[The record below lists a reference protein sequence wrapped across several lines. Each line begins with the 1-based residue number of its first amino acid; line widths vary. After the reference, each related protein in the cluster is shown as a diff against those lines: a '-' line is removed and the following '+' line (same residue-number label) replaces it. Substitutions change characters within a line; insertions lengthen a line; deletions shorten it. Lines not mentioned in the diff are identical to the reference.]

1 MRTIRR
7 RGGVL
12 ALLLAAAM
20 LPITPAVAAPSSPA
34 SPRVEDLADRAPDGR
49 IDGKRLD
56 AALDAVT
63 AAGMPGVVGRVT
75 DGAAHWKGSSG
86 VANVYTKRPLRPHVR
101 FRIGSITKTFV
112 ATVVLQHVSE
122 GRLGLDDPVADH
134 LPGVLPDDLAESVTV
149 RMLLNHTSGLPDYD
163 TVLYRENAD
172 IEKYRLAFFT
182 PRQLVKVALTDPV
195 GPRGEFAY
203 SNTNYIL
210 AGMIVERVSG
220 RSIQA
225 EVTRRIIRPLRLS
238 HTSFP
243 KVSPLILGPHAA
255 SYVPVGTPTRP
266 LVDFSVYTPTV
277 FGAAG
282 AMISSTRDLQ
292 RFFDELLF
300 GDLLDKDA
308 LTQMQTTVPTDFGVI
323 EYGLGLMKY
332 PLCGTFWGHEGVV
345 WGQTSLHLTSADTGR
360 HVSSTSTM
368 SHYGLPGNPIDQ
380 ALNNFLILAA
390 CPDVMTTA
398 DAPGTAWPGGTPRWA
413 PLPSLARPL
422 DR

>member
-1 MRTIRR
+1 MRFIRR
-7 RGGVL
+7 RGTIL
-12 ALLLAAAM
+12 ALALAATTLSA
-20 LPITPAVAAPSSPA
+20 TPAVAAPHG
-34 SPRVEDLADRAPDGR
+34 LAPPDAHFARALEGNVDGE
-49 IDGKRLD
+49 RLD

-63 AAGMPGVVGRVT
+63 AAGMPGVLARVT
-75 DGAAHWKGSSG
+75 DGPDRWKGASG
-86 VANVYTKRPLRPHVR
+86 VADIDTKRPLRPHMR

-122 GRLGLDDPVADH
+122 GRIGLDDPVADY
-134 LPGVLPDDLAESVTV
+134 LPGVLPNDLGESVTV

-172 IEKYRLAFFT
+172 IERYRLAFFT
-182 PRQLVKVALTDPV
+182 PRQLVKLALTAKP
-195 GPRGEFAY
+195 GPRGQFAY

-225 EVTRRIIRPLRLS
+225 EVTRRVIRPLRLKD
-238 HTSFP
+238 TSFP
-243 KVSPLILGPHAA
+243 RVSPLILGSHPA
-255 SYVPVGTPTRP
+255 SYVPVGTPERP

-282 AMISSTRDLQ
+282 AMISSTRDLE

-308 LTQMQTTVPTDFGVI
+308 LTQMRTTVPTDSGAV
-323 EYGLGLMKY
+323 EYGLGLMKVS
-332 PLCGTFWGHEGVV
+332 LCGTFWGHDGAV
-345 WGQTSLHLTSADTGR
+345 WGQTALALTHADTGR
-360 HVSSTSTM
+360 HVSVATTM

-380 ALNNFLILAA
+380 ALSDFLLLAA
-390 CPDVMTTA
+390 CPEARTTA
-398 DAPGTAWPGGTPRWA
+398 DAPRAIWPGGTPSWA
-413 PLPSLARPL
+413 PLPSLTRPL
-422 DR
+422 NR